1 MFLLI
6 KAALDNR
13 IPDEKRVSNLF
24 QTTRSESRGLIK
36 SVMSK
41 YQYDL
46 KTSIDETLKDIV
58 RNVEKQ
64 NNELIAVIYNESVKD
79 ELNKILSLRR
89 KGACFKSKRT
99 PARLR
104 TT

>member
-1 MFLLI
+1 
-6 KAALDNR
+6 
-13 IPDEKRVSNLF
+13 
-24 QTTRSESRGLIK
+24 
-36 SVMSK
+36 MSK

-89 KGACFKSKRT
+89 KGALLQIKKDPGTVANYLMPKDSYTELCQQFGLQPKEFDNG
-99 PARLR
+99 
-104 TT
+104 